1 MKLKDRVAIITGAA
15 SGMGEAT
22 AKVFA
27 IEGAKVV
34 VSDIDEENV
43 NRVVEDIKSDGGEAI
58 GFLCDVGKKSDIL
71 NLVEKTIEVYNG
83 LDIVMNNAGIM
94 DNFYPVGDLDEEL
107 WDRVLNVNLKG
118 PYLLSKE
125 AIRYFLN
132 NQIPGVIINIAS
144 VGGFFGARGGASYVA
159 SKHGL
164 IGLTKNTASAYKE
177 YGIRCNA
184 IAPGGVKTGIGSTI
198 TAPHRIGV
206 AAMAKGTGEA
216 PMGDP
221 EDIAYT
227 ALYLASDESKFTN
240 GTTITVDGGWTSP

>member
-1 MKLKDRVAIITGAA
+1 MKLENKVAIITGAA

-22 AKVFA
+22 AKLFA
-27 IEGAKVV
+27 QEGAKVI
-34 VSDIDEENV
+34 VSDINEENI
-43 NRVVEDIKSDGGEAI
+43 NRVVKEIKEAGGSATGI
-58 GFLCDVGKKSDIL
+58 KCDVAKGQEIIA
-71 NLVEKTIEVYNG
+71 LVEKTIETYDG

-94 DNFYPVGDLDEEL
+94 DNFIPVGDLSEEQ
-107 WDRVLNVNLKG
+107 WDLVMNINLKG

-132 NQIPGVIINIAS
+132 HEIPGVIINVAS
-144 VGGFFGARGGASYVA
+144 VGGLFGARGGASYVA

-184 IAPGGVKTGIGSTI
+184 IAPGGVKTGIGGTI
-198 TAPHRIGV
+198 TAPHRIGATV
-206 AAMAKGTGEA
+206 LFKGTGES

-240 GTTITVDGGWTSP
+240 GTVITVDGGWTSP